1 MIKLRMM
8 IRKTVWRFR
17 QQASPAATVFGW
29 ST

>member
-8 IRKTVWRFR
+8 MRKLIWRFR

-29 ST
+29 PT